1 MGLGNIWRF
10 PYLTAQYGGGI
21 FLLIYIVLVV
31 TFGFSLMITE
41 HALGRK
47 TGLSVIG
54 AYKALDRR
62 FSFLGVLS
70 AVVPLIIVPYYSVIG
85 GWVLKYLEVYI
96 VGQQQA
102 AAEETFFS
110 NFIGSTGEPILYLV
124 IFLAVTF
131 AIVIGG
137 VEKGIEK
144 ANKFLMPALIVLLII
159 VAGYTCTPPRS
170 AGRRCVYVQAGA
182 FQFFC

>member
-1 MGLGNIWRF
+1 MEERSNFSGKIGFVLTAAGSAVGLGNIWRF

-110 NFIGSTGEPILYLV
+110 NFIASTGEPIPLS
-124 IFLAVTF
+124 LA
-131 AIVIGG
+131 AW
-137 VEKGIEK
+137 KK
-144 ANKFLMPALIVLLII
+144 VLKRP
-159 VAGYTCTPPRS
+159 TN
-170 AGRRCVYVQAGA
+170 
-182 FQFFC
+182 F